1 MNMIVVNILSLVL
14 IFLLGAGLKK
24 CGVFTQSDAQRLLK
38 LFFYVSL
45 PALILLSIPELELQ
59 AQFLFLPLSAI
70 LIIFSI
76 YPIAFFSARA
86 WHLDNRTLAV
96 FLLGSMIMNGGFAF
110 PFILSAYG
118 REGMALASL
127 FDFGAAV
134 TVFTFVYY
142 QACRYGSNGDTGLH
156 LLQKLILSPPL
167 LALCLAL
174 VLNLTDTKIVPLGVA
189 VLQPLADLTKP
200 VVLLALGV
208 AFNPR
213 VVRQAPMTAVLLIR
227 MGVGLLL
234 GLLCCMLFHLQGLA
248 ASVTLIMASAPSGMN
263 TLVFSSMEDLDIDFA
278 ASVVSY
284 ATLLGLLW
292 TPVLL
297 YIQTKI

>member
-1 MNMIVVNILSLVL
+1 MNLIVVNILSLVV

-24 CGVFTQSDAQRLLK
+24 CGVFVQSDVQHLLK

-45 PALILLSIPELELQ
+45 PALILISIPELDLKVGL
-59 AQFLFLPLSAI
+59 LFLPLSAI
-70 LIIFSI
+70 LIIFSTF
-76 YPIAFFSARA
+76 PIAFFSARA
-86 WHLDNRTLAV
+86 CELADRSFGV
-96 FLLGSMIMNGGFAF
+96 FLLGAMIMNGGFTF

-142 QACRYGSNGDTGLH
+142 QACRYGNHNATGLH
-156 LLQKLILSPPL
+156 VLRKLVLSPPL
-167 LALCLAL
+167 VALCTAL
-174 VLNLTDTKIVPLGVA
+174 VLNLSGLKIAPLGVA

-200 VVLLALGV
+200 VVLLALGI
-208 AFNPR
+208 AFSPR
-213 VVRQAPMTAVLLIR
+213 VVHLTPLMTVLLLR
-227 MGVGLLL
+227 MGGGFLL
-234 GLLCCMLFHLQGLA
+234 GLLCCRLFHLEGLA
-248 ASVTLIMASAPSGMN
+248 GHVTLIMASAPSGMN
-263 TLVFSSMEDLDIDFA
+263 TLVFSSMEDLESDFA

-284 ATLLGLLW
+284 ATLLGLFW

-297 YIQTKI
+297 YAQARL